1 MSMQWGKNEGNS
13 LKNLQ
18 VWTLKGDR
26 VYIITYTAAIDDY
39 EKFMQTAEGMI
50 KSFEISDP

>member
-1 MSMQWGKNEGNS
+1 MQWGKNEGNS